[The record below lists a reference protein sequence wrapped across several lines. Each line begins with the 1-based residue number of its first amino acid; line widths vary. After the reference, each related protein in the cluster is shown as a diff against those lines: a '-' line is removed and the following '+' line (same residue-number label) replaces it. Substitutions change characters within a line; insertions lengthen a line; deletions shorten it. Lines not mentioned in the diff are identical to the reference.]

1 MAKAAE
7 RQLLANKFIQD
18 ALAYA
23 ESARRLDKLCG
34 TKPKTR
40 FVLPMYFLLG
50 HAIELTL
57 KAYLLAS
64 GVSAATLRNRVGHD
78 LEQAFQSAKNHGL
91 SPANDRFPELVSSLA
106 PDHLDHSFRYR
117 QAKGSGFVSYPSVP
131 EAADIIDD
139 TATAIELYVR
149 QKLLATGY
157 RMK

>member
-40 FVLPMYFLLG
+40 FVSPMYFLLG

-64 GVSAATLRNRVGHD
+64 GVSAATLRNKVGHD
-78 LEQAFQSAKNHGL
+78 LKRALQHAKNHGSVRRMIVSQSL
-91 SPANDRFPELVSSLA
+91 SHGLRPTISTTPFAIGKLRD
-106 PDHLDHSFRYR
+106 LDSCRTR
-117 QAKGSGFVSYPSVP
+117 P
-131 EAADIIDD
+131 
-139 TATAIELYVR
+139 
-149 QKLLATGY
+149 
-157 RMK
+157 